1 MKKSKYFVLGCL
13 LMALILLISGSI
25 LGGFS
30 QLKSTY
36 FNSVNT
42 SNNNE
47 YEFAGINNLEI
58 EVDASKVKI
67 QEYDGSMIKVS
78 SNWSTK
84 IVNENNTLIIEDNFN
99 IFNLS
104 NLNKKIT
111 VYIPINYQFNNVDIN
126 IDAGDFEAEN
136 IYATDIE
143 VSIDAGNFDTK
154 KIIATNLNVEVDVGK
169 AAIDLL
175 DCQNSNF
182 DCDVGDIEAM
192 MVGSEVDYSY
202 DVSCDLGSINI
213 GNYKTAGLSDDYSFS
228 GGMKKISVSCD
239 AGDIDIKMEV
249 Q

>member
-13 LMALILLISGSI
+13 LITLILLIGGTI

-36 FNSVNT
+36 FDGSI
-42 SNNNE
+42 SNGNE
-47 YEFAGINNLEI
+47 YEFAGIKNLEI
-58 EVDASKVKI
+58 EVDTSKVEI
-67 QEYDGSMIKVS
+67 REYDGSMIKVS
-78 SNWSTK
+78 SNGATK

-111 VYIPINYQFNNVDIN
+111 LYIPINYQFNNVDIN
-126 IDAGDFEAEN
+126 VDAGDIEAEN

-143 VSIDAGNFDTK
+143 VSIDAGNFATK
-154 KIIATNLNVEVDVGK
+154 KIIATNLNVEVDAGK
-169 AAIDLL
+169 ATIDLL
-175 DCQNSNF
+175 DCQNSYF
-182 DCDVGDIEAM
+182 DCDMGDIEAM

-202 DVSCDLGSINI
+202 DVSCDLGSVKV
-213 GNYKTAGLSDDYSFS
+213 GNYKADGLSNEHSFS
-228 GGMKKISVSCD
+228 SGMKKISVSCD
-239 AGDIDIKMEV
+239 VGDIDIKMEV

>member
-104 NLNKKIT
+104 KFK
-111 VYIPINYQFNNVDIN
+111 
-126 IDAGDFEAEN
+126 
-136 IYATDIE
+136 
-143 VSIDAGNFDTK
+143 
-154 KIIATNLNVEVDVGK
+154 
-169 AAIDLL
+169 
-175 DCQNSNF
+175 
-182 DCDVGDIEAM
+182 
-192 MVGSEVDYSY
+192 
-202 DVSCDLGSINI
+202 
-213 GNYKTAGLSDDYSFS
+213 
-228 GGMKKISVSCD
+228 
-239 AGDIDIKMEV
+239 
-249 Q
+249 

>member
-154 KIIATNLNVEVDVGK
+154 KIIATNLNVEVDAGK

-175 DCQNSNF
+175 DCQNSYF
-182 DCDVGDIEAM
+182 DCDVGDIEVM
-192 MVGSEVDYSY
+192 MVGSEADYSY
-202 DVSCDLGSINI
+202 DVSCDLGSVKV
-213 GNYKTAGLSDDYSFS
+213 GNYKADGLSDDYSFS
-228 GGMKKISVSCD
+228 GGMKKINVNCD
-239 AGDIDIKMEV
+239 ASDIDIKMEV